1 MTYLFGNLRLRARK
15 NREPDF
21 EFWGRAQNIGVLMGG
36 YPKEIFF
43 FVIWYFYIKR
53 PPPPII

>member
-1 MTYLFGNLRLRARK
+1 MTYLFGNLRHRARK

-21 EFWGRAQNIGVLMGG
+21 EFWGRAQNIRVLMGG

-43 FVIWYFYIKR
+43 CNLVFLHKKT
-53 PPPPII
+53 PPPII

>member
-43 FVIWYFYIKR
+43 LSFGIFT
-53 PPPPII
+53 